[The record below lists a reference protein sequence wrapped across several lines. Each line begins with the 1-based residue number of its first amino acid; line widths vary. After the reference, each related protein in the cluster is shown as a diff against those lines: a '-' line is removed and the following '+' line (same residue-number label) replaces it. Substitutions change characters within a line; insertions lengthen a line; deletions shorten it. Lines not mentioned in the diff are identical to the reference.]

1 MYTLF
6 YKSASKRAMRAKGWA
21 MRVMRATV
29 KILRIFVCY
38 NFFGM
43 RTRTRAT
50 EQDEYERN
58 IEFLQRLHK
67 LSPKRV
73 LISQWE
79 QEQEQQNMIIK
90 FLQRLHKPS
99 PRRVLN
105 QPIRSQTEKFK
116 KLHIL
121 LPVKMPLNTARKTFV
136 ALSWVFLK
144 WKVYLNVM
152 NIKTE
157 HIWLSRW
164 FLSIA

>member
-1 MYTLF
+1 
-6 YKSASKRAMRAKGWA
+6 MRAKGWA

-105 QPIRSQTEKFK
+105 QPIRSYIFYF
-116 KLHIL
+116 
-121 LPVKMPLNTARKTFV
+121 R
-136 ALSWVFLK
+136 LK
-144 WKVYLNVM
+144 C
-152 NIKTE
+152 
-157 HIWLSRW
+157 
-164 FLSIA
+164 LSIPHGKLSLPWVELSIFKRECVSKRYEYQNWAHLTLKVIPQYCITHPYCTGNSPY